1 VGTTAQASSAEGRE
15 AGSAGTGTAGS
26 AGNSGSSGNAEL
38 GRRGEDL
45 AARYLQR
52 LGLVVLARNW
62 RCREGELDLIVTD
75 GRTLVV
81 CEVKTRSGR
90 AFGHP
95 AEAVTPQKM
104 ARIRRITGRWL
115 SAHHV
120 RWCPVRFDVVA
131 IDWPHGGDATVQHIP
146 GAF

>member
-1 VGTTAQASSAEGRE
+1 MAEASSARGGRTT
-15 AGSAGTGTAGS
+15 GSQ
-26 AGNSGSSGNAEL
+26 EL

-45 AARYLQR
+45 AAEYLHG
-52 LGLVVLARNW
+52 LGLVLLSRNW

-95 AEAVTPQKM
+95 AEAVTPEKV
-104 ARIRRITGRWL
+104 ARIRRIACRWM

-131 IDWPHGGDATVQHIP
+131 IDWPHGGAPSVQHIP